1 MLQLMA
7 RFAEP
12 QAFCIC
18 LAFVEHCSLSLPVPS
33 SALSCSEHKTSLVLA
48 DIDHKHFN
56 ADFFGFSGV
65 ISFEGV

>member
-12 QAFCIC
+12 QAFSIC

-33 SALSCSEHKTSLVLA
+33 SALSCIQHKTSLVLA
-48 DIDHKHFN
+48 DIDHKHFY
-56 ADFFGFSGV
+56 ADSYGFQG
-65 ISFEGV
+65 